1 MPSGSSPVADPQL
14 AKRLSRLRRLAQLQ
28 DSRFSL
34 LGIRFGWDA
43 VIGLIPGIGDVATTA
58 MATYVVTEAARM
70 GASRPLLARMG
81 VNVLIDFVLGATPLI
96 GDLADIAFKANLRNV
111 DLLERHLTRTS

>member
-1 MPSGSSPVADPQL
+1 MRSGSLPVADRQ
-14 AKRLSRLRRLAQLQ
+14 AAERLSRLRRLAQLQ

-43 VIGLIPGIGDVATTA
+43 IIGLIPGIGDAITTA
-58 MATYVVTEAARM
+58 MSAYVVTEAARL

-81 VNVLIDFVLGATPLI
+81 VNVLIDFVLGAVPLI
-96 GDLADIAFKANLRNV
+96 GDLADITFKANLRNV

>member
-1 MPSGSSPVADPQL
+1 LPVADPQ
-14 AKRLSRLRRLAQLQ
+14 AARRLDRLRRMARLQ

-43 VIGLIPGIGDVATTA
+43 VIGLVPGVGDVAATA
-58 MATYVVTEAARM
+58 MAAWVVAEAARL
-70 GASRPLLARMG
+70 GAPKRLLARMG
-81 VNVLIDFVLGATPLI
+81 LNVAIDFLLGAVPLV

-111 DLLERHLTRTS
+111 DLLERHLSRTG